1 MDVDIFDKTIWPDGK
16 DYTPLYNH
24 VIRNIS
30 PLAAQQQH
38 IENYIQMARTVS
50 QTGAEEMRCTIRA
63 IAQVAFIRVF
73 NVYLLEHARAKKA
86 TEEEK

>member
-1 MDVDIFDKTIWPDGK
+1 
-16 DYTPLYNH
+16 
-24 VIRNIS
+24 
-30 PLAAQQQH
+30 
-38 IENYIQMARTVS
+38 MAWTVS

-73 NVYLLEHARAKKA
+73 NVYLLEHTRAKKA